1 MATLFARGSDG
12 TACIFNGSNN
22 VVDNPLVDLSR
33 VLFHSN
39 LDYPSVISTQDR
51 SITLPA
57 RTTTPFY
64 TIHTLFAHGRPGIP
78 FVFGYITSLSN
89 LSLAGS
95 VPLDFR
101 VLFHGR
107 FVTLGANGSNVVLHE
122 MSSGLTGSTTYDA
135 RSLTIRVHVTDLLL

>member
-1 MATLFARGSDG
+1 MTTLFSRGSDG
-12 TACIFNGSNN
+12 TTCIYNGSNN
-22 VVDNPLVDLSR
+22 VVDNPKGDLSR
-33 VLFHSN
+33 VLFHSD
-39 LDYPSVISTQDR
+39 LDYPSVISTRDV
-51 SITLPA
+51 SVTLPA

-64 TIHTLFAHGRPGIP
+64 TYHTLFAHGRPGIP
-78 FVFGYITSLSN
+78 FVFGYILNMGN

-107 FVTLGANGSNVVLHE
+107 FVTLGANATHVVLHE
-122 MSSGLTGSTTYDA
+122 MSSGVNGSTTYDA